1 MSRYLKILAFGFLTW
16 LIPFIVSFA
25 VFPLRASQRAFFE
38 TIMAVAVT
46 AVAVFFSVLYLRR
59 ASAPFLREGVL
70 IGCAWFI
77 INLLIDLPLFMLD
90 SPMQMAFA
98 DYMMDIGLTYLIY
111 PVVSVG
117 CGYLLDQKE
126 QARAAG

>member
-1 MSRYLKILAFGFLTW
+1 MHRYLKIILFGFLTW
-16 LIPFIVSFA
+16 LISFVVSFA
-25 VFPLRASQRAFFE
+25 VFPLRTSQRAFFE

-46 AVAVFFSVLYLRR
+46 AVAVLFTVLYLRR
-59 ASAPFLREGVL
+59 ANGHFLREGTL
-70 IGCAWFI
+70 IGNAWFI

-111 PVVSVG
+111 PVVSMG
-117 CGYLLDQKE
+117 CGYLLDQK
-126 QARAAG
+126 APSRAAG

>member
-1 MSRYLKILAFGFLTW
+1 MNRYLKIVLFGFLTW
-16 LIPFIVSFA
+16 LISFVVSFA

-38 TIMAVAVT
+38 TIMAVAVA
-46 AVAVFFSVLYLRR
+46 AVAVFFTVLYLRR
-59 ASAPFLREGVL
+59 ANAGFLREGAL
-70 IGCAWFI
+70 IGIAWFI

-126 QARAAG
+126 RSRAVG